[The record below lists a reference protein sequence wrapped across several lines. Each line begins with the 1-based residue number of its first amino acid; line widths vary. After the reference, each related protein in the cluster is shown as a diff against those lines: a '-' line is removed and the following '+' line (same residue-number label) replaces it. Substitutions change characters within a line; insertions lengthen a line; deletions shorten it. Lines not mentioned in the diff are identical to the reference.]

1 VPNKNIRL
9 FGGKPL
15 IVHAI
20 DMAKSIKSIDKI
32 FVSTEDKVIS
42 NISVRASATVIPRP
56 NELAKD
62 DSPEFLAWQHA
73 ISWVRER
80 FGEFDR
86 FVSLPTTA
94 PLRKKSDV
102 ENCLVELKE
111 DVDLIV
117 TVTESLR
124 NPWFNMV
131 EIDRDGN
138 AKLLISDGKDYMRAQ
153 DAPKSFDM
161 TTVAY
166 VSRPNFISSAKH
178 LFAGKVRTVCIPP
191 ERSIDIDT
199 ELDLKIAEYLYLHKD
214 DNSEDGPDA

>member
-1 VPNKNIRL
+1 MPNKNIRL

-94 PLRKKSDV
+94 PLRKKCDV
-102 ENCLVELKE
+102 EKCLVELKE
-111 DVDLIV
+111 NVDLVI

-124 NPWFNMV
+124 SPWFNMV
-131 EIDRDGN
+131 QIDREGD
-138 AKLLISDGKDYMRAQ
+138 AKLLLSDGSTYKRGQ
-153 DAPKSFDM
+153 DAPQTFDI

-166 VSRPNFISSAKH
+166 VSRPDFISGAKH

-214 DNSEDGPDA
+214 DD